1 LTSKRLL
8 DLCGAI
14 VGLLVSLPVL
24 VFIAIAIKLDSR
36 GPVFFTQVRVGRQ
49 GRPFQLYKF
58 RSMGVDADKHS
69 AITGSVDARVTRVG
83 RMLRPWR
90 LDELPQLLNVLRGE
104 MSLVGPRPE
113 APSIVSRYTAE
124 QRRVLEVPPGL
135 TGPTQLTHL
144 DEASRMPPGADPT
157 EHYVQHVLMGKLEQD
172 LQYIQSRTL
181 LGDVAILLRTPVC
194 LAQCV
199 LARPRPDRL
208 VKAARLSTDIAL
220 AGVATYAA
228 FLARF
233 DGNIPADDVA
243 HLIAGLPFILSAYGS
258 AFLLLATFRSIWRF
272 ASVEDFWRVANA
284 CVIGGI
290 VNAAGTHIIGWPY
303 PRSVLLMSPAIT
315 LLFLATARLT
325 WRTLATAVSNAG
337 AARDRR
343 RVVIVGAGRTGASVA
358 REIVSNPRL
367 PVHLVGF
374 VDDDPHL
381 QRAMLHNVP
390 VLGTTSELEELT
402 RKHQLSEAIIAI
414 PRPTLSQLRRIREAC
429 ARAGLVF
436 RTLPSLGQL
445 VSGDGQV
452 RYLRKVDVGALLP
465 RDVRP
470 LDLEKIGKLLEGK
483 RVMVTGA
490 GGSIG
495 SELCRQIV
503 RLGAESLV
511 MVERAEN
518 ALFALSAELQTV
530 DSSTKLTAALAD
542 VKHSVRMSEL
552 FSHFH
557 PQVVFHAAAYKHV
570 PMLEAHPT
578 EAVLNNVIG
587 TARLAN
593 LANAHSVEEFV
604 FISTDKAVRPG
615 NLMGA
620 TKRIC
625 ELYLMALEA
634 ARQERLERARVMAKF
649 RIVRFGNVLGSAG
662 SALPLFQRQIEDGGP
677 ITITDPDVS
686 RFFMT
691 IEEAVGLVLES
702 TTLDTQGAVAVLD
715 MGAPVKITNLADDL
729 ITALGLSP
737 SAVPR
742 EFIGLRPGEKMHEVL
757 WDDEVDQVLP
767 SVHPRIAIVRPS
779 TKPLKEMDAL
789 VRQLEQLAVD
799 GRVGPLLAI
808 VREMIPSYT
817 GHTPSTERAVQ
828 HLDAEPRNPL
838 APAPDVRASF
848 GASAESPLKQ
858 GA

>member
-1 LTSKRLL
+1 MTSKRLL
-8 DLCGAI
+8 DVCGAT
-14 VGLLVSLPVL
+14 VGLLVSLPVFVVL
-24 VFIAIAIKLDSR
+24 AIAVKLDSK
-36 GPVFFTQVRVGRQ
+36 GPIFFTQLRVGRQ
-49 GRPFQLYKF
+49 GRPFRLYKF
-58 RSMGVDADKHS
+58 RSMVVDADKHS
-69 AITGSVDARVTRVG
+69 AITGSVDARVTRIG
-83 RMLRPWR
+83 RMLRPLR
-90 LDELPQLLNVLRGE
+90 LDELPQLLNVLKGE

-144 DEASRMPPGADPT
+144 DEVSQMPPGADPT
-157 EHYVQHVLMGKLEQD
+157 GHYVQHVLMGKLEQD
-172 LQYIQSRTL
+172 LEYVKSRTFR
-181 LGDVAILLRTPVC
+181 GDLAILLRTPMC
-194 LAQCV
+194 LAQFV
-199 LARPRPDRL
+199 LAHPRLGRL
-208 VKAARLSTDIAL
+208 LKAARLSTDIAL
-220 AGVATYAA
+220 AGVATYVAY
-228 FLARF
+228 LARF
-233 DGNIPADDVA
+233 DGNIPAEDA
-243 HLIAGLPFILSAYGS
+243 AYLIGGLPFVLSAYAS
-258 AFLLLATFRSIWRF
+258 AFLVLATFRSIWRF
-272 ASVEDFWRVANA
+272 ASVEDFWHIAKA
-284 CVIGGI
+284 CGI
-290 VNAAGTHIIGWPY
+290 SGILNAAGMHIIGWPY

-315 LLFLATARLT
+315 LLFLATARVT
-325 WRTLATAVSNAG
+325 CRRLAKALANVG
-337 AARDRR
+337 AAREGR
-343 RVVIVGAGRTGASVA
+343 RVVIVGAGRTGASLA

-367 PVHLVGF
+367 PVDLVGF
-374 VDDDPHL
+374 VDDDRHL

-390 VLGTTSELEELT
+390 VLGTTSDLEELT

-414 PRPTLSQLRRIREAC
+414 PRPTLSELRRIREAC
-429 ARAGLVF
+429 TRAGLVF

-470 LDLEKIGKLLEGK
+470 PDIEKIAKFLEGK

-495 SELCRQIV
+495 SELCRQVIH
-503 RLGAESLV
+503 LGAESLL

-518 ALFALSAELQTV
+518 ALFALSAELQTIA
-530 DSSTKLTAALAD
+530 SSTKVTAALAD
-542 VKHSVRMSEL
+542 IKHIVRMSEL
-552 FSHFH
+552 FSHFR

-593 LANAHSVEEFV
+593 LASAHSVEDFV

-625 ELYLMALEA
+625 ELYLMALETA
-634 ARQERLERARVMAKF
+634 KEQQLEPKRVTTKF

-662 SALPLFQRQIEDGGP
+662 SALPLFQRQIEDGEP

-715 MGAPVKITNLADDL
+715 MGEPVKITTLADDL
-729 ITALGLSP
+729 ITALGLPP

-742 EFIGLRPGEKMHEVL
+742 RFIGLRPGEKLHEVL
-757 WDDEVDQVLP
+757 WDDVDELLP
-767 SVHPRIAIVRPS
+767 SVHPRIAIVRP
-779 TKPLKEMDAL
+779 TGKALKEMDAF
-789 VRQLEQLAVD
+789 VRQLERLAVH
-799 GRVGPLLAI
+799 GRVGAMLAT
-808 VREMIPSYT
+808 VREIIPSYSGRIT
-817 GHTPSTERAVQ
+817 S
-828 HLDAEPRNPL
+828 AEPVVQQLNGELLNP
-838 APAPDVRASF
+838 PAATPGHPASL
-848 GASAESPLKQ
+848 GVSAESPLQ
-858 GA
+858 RGA